1 MKIPERKRVRGEML
15 PLMDM
20 IFLLMTMFIFMVVR
34 MRPDFGMTVE
44 LPKLAEL
51 GGAAQKMQKEPETVW
66 MAVTEKNELFVNKEK
81 AADRSAGLS
90 LLKRFSHSA
99 PSGVRVIL
107 RGARGSDFGT
117 VVETYD
123 WLVQSGY
130 TNVLFDVEAKK

>member
-1 MKIPERKRVRGEML
+1 MKIPERKKVRGEML

-44 LPKLAEL
+44 LPKLAEM
-51 GGAAQKMQKEPETVW
+51 GGAAQKTQKEPETVW
-66 MAVTEKNELFVNKEK
+66 LAVTDKNELFVNKER
-81 AADRSAGLS
+81 AADRPAGLAILRRAIRS
-90 LLKRFSHSA
+90 SPALA
-99 PSGVRVIL
+99 RVIL
-107 RGARGSDFGT
+107 RGDRGSDFGT

-130 TNVLFDVEAKK
+130 TNVLFDVEKEK